1 MTIVRSASV
10 GFHSA
15 LEIRMIARPWIAA
28 LMVCIV
34 TSQTGA
40 GVIELDLRQLERDRV
55 LKVADAYLSEAAVT
69 VTASR
74 CDRSAGGL
82 HDFYSE
88 GDYWW
93 PNPADP
99 GGAYIQRDGMTN
111 PQNFVEHRRAMVR
124 MSIHVATLTA
134 AWRLTHDRKYAD
146 HAIGHFRAWFVDES
160 TRMNPNLQFAQAI
173 KGVSTGR
180 GIGVIDTIHLV
191 EVARAASL
199 LEKDKLLA
207 GKDLDGTR
215 RWFSDYIHWMTTS
228 KNGLDEKKAANNHG
242 TCWVMQVAAF
252 AAFVGD
258 EGKLA
263 ECRTQFKQVLLP
275 DQMAADGSFPR
286 ELKRT
291 KPYGYSLFNLDAMA
305 TICQILSTPGDDL
318 WKFTTTDGR
327 SMQKAVAFMYPY
339 MMDKSKWPGK
349 PDVMFWEFWPV
360 RSPALIFAGI
370 AYGEPK
376 YLELWKSLEA
386 NPTNEEVL
394 RNLPLRQALL
404 WVDK

>member
-1 MTIVRSASV
+1 
-10 GFHSA
+10 
-15 LEIRMIARPWIAA
+15 MIARPWIAA